1 MKIEKLP
8 LEMSLRDLKNILG
21 DLGFDPKLF
30 ISKILEV
37 DDHKVAIVKIV
48 EDRANFPTKM
58 DELETLEINGNPVD
72 FSILDEEEISKLELD
87 KKTLAK
93 FYVSLEFCKFA
104 EIPTQ
109 AEVEKKI
116 LQVGLESAQK
126 LEKPGPSSFSMIVTG
141 KSEEKKKI
149 KTALRALEF
158 GENIT
163 VSVKDIKRKS
173 FAVKVT
179 RGDPS
184 IRLTNLPLDCDS
196 KILRA
201 AIRKTLEFEFGI
213 RNCKDG
219 TAEISY
225 SAREMDLL
233 DKLEGMKIGN
243 NEVKVVGE
251 KMDDKYVVP
260 EDWTEDKMKEVLGME
275 KLVPLEIKVKD
286 EKLALLF
293 KPTKENLSKIIQEL
307 AKLRPQ
313 PEKPVEEEKV
323 KAEEEELKEKES
335 NEKKESKEEK
345 GEKESK
351 DDGGEK
357 EEAPQMIDGK
367 PVVFASMDIREKKK
381 AQAQAEKDKQENK
394 ENNVKEVTEI

>member
-8 LEMSLRDLKNILG
+8 LEMSLRDLKIILG

-116 LQVGLESAQK
+116 LQVGLESAQNW
-126 LEKPGPSSFSMIVTG
+126 EKPDPNSISMIVTG
-141 KSEEKKKI
+141 KSEKKKI

-158 GENIT
+158 GENID

-184 IRLTNLPLDCDS
+184 IRLTNLPRDCDS
-196 KILRA
+196 QKLRA

-233 DKLEGMKIGN
+233 DKLEGMKIGD

-251 KMDDKYVVP
+251 KMDDNYVVP

-323 KAEEEELKEKES
+323 KAVEEEL
-335 NEKKESKEEK
+335 NEKESKEDTS
-345 GEKESK
+345 G
-351 DDGGEK
+351 
-357 EEAPQMIDGK
+357 
-367 PVVFASMDIREKKK
+367 F
-381 AQAQAEKDKQENK
+381 N
-394 ENNVKEVTEI
+394 